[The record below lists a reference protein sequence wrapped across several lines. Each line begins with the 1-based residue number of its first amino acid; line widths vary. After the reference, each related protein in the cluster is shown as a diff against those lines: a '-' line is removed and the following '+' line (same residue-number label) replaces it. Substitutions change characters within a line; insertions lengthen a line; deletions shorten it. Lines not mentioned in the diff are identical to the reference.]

1 MKKLKLLFL
10 LSVAAASVFYPA
22 FMQSAK
28 AADKTISV
36 KLSNYVGNKSSLDVD
51 ITGSYEIPG
60 SKIADTE
67 RYGGATRYDVANNVA
82 SAGWTNPATVVIVNR
97 DAFADALSAA
107 PLAKK
112 YDAPILLTSASKLT
126 AKTESEI
133 AKLNPDNILII
144 GGTISVSKN
153 VEKTLKKYGSIDR
166 IGGASRYEVS
176 KNIAD
181 RMGNYSQAVVAT
193 GKVFSDALSIA
204 PYAAMNGYPILLA
217 GDNTFRSDYKIP
229 SKVTIVGG
237 PLSVSTGVEATLK
250 KKASVK
256 RIGGASR
263 YEVSANIVKEL
274 NMKANKVFMSNGKTF
289 ADALT
294 GSVLAAKQGNPLLL
308 VKSDS
313 LPSSVANVVAE
324 KGTQSFALLG
334 GNISITDSLKNKLS
348 DTFAGTGYS
357 VNLSKGNLVLY
368 KNNTAIKTL
377 GTSFT
382 AQPKKYSTT
391 NSISLNGTP
400 YLGNMKFTIES
411 GKYIR
416 PINVNIPFEDYLK
429 GVVPHEMPA
438 SWQKEALKAQAVAAR
453 TYSVSY
459 AGKEVKD
466 TTAFQVYGGYDWNSK
481 TSEVVESTRG
491 KVLKYNGNLIS
502 ATYSSSN
509 GGYSEA
515 SGEVWSSQLPYLIAK
530 KDTYDPQ
537 ISWSLSLNKTQLD
550 KSSLNLKSPG
560 SWWSTKNETNSA
572 YLSGLKSWFIKN
584 KYSRAESIKITNIS
598 SVKFST
604 EKTAGQR
611 PETAS
616 VTFSYFVKEKSN
628 GYILSN
634 GSLSEKTA
642 TISVPTTEL
651 RTMLGA
657 SNMKSTY
664 ASVSNNTNAFI
675 ISGKGYGHGIGMSQ
689 YGANARAAAG
699 QSYTTILSFYY
710 PGTTLS
716 SY

>member
-10 LSVAAASVFYPA
+10 SSVAAASVFYPA

-112 YDAPILLTSASKLT
+112 YDAPILLTSATKLT
-126 AKTESEI
+126 AKTEREI

-274 NMKANKVFMSNGKTF
+274 NMNANKVFMSNGKTF

-308 VKSDS
+308 VKSDN

-357 VNLSKGNLVLY
+357 VNLSKGNLVLN
-368 KNNTAIKTL
+368 KNNTTIKTL

-391 NSISLNGTP
+391 NSISLNGNP

-411 GKYIR
+411 GKYVR

-453 TYSVSY
+453 TYSVAY

-481 TSEVVESTRG
+481 TSEVVESTKG

-560 SWWSTKNETNSA
+560 SWWSSKNETNSA

-584 KYSRAESIKITNIS
+584 KYSNAESIKITKIS
-598 SVKFST
+598 SLKFST

-642 TISVPTTEL
+642 TISVPTTQL

-664 ASVSNNTNAFI
+664 ASVSSNTNAFI

-699 QSYTTILSFYY
+699 QSYNTILSFYY

>member
-324 KGTQSFALLG
+324 KGIQSFALLG

>member
-550 KSSLNLKSPG
+550 KSILNLKSPG

>member
-368 KNNTAIKTL
+368 KNKTAIKTL

-391 NSISLNGTP
+391 NSISLNGMP

-416 PINVNIPFEDYLK
+416 PINANIPFEDYLK

-481 TSEVVESTRG
+481 TSEVVESTKG

-560 SWWSTKNETNSA
+560 SWWSTKNETNSS

-584 KYSRAESIKITNIS
+584 KYSSAESIKITNIS

-642 TISVPTTEL
+642 TISVPTIEL

-664 ASVSNNTNAFI
+664 ASVSSNTNAFI

>member
-1 MKKLKLLFL
+1 MKKMKLLL
-10 LSVAAASVFYPA
+10 LSSVTAAAFACPA

-36 KLSNYVGNKSSLDVD
+36 KLSNYVGSKSSLDVD
-51 ITGSYEIPG
+51 ITGGYEISG
-60 SKIADTE
+60 SRIADTE
-67 RYGGATRYDVANNVA
+67 RYGGATRFDVANNVA
-82 SAGWTNPATVVIVNR
+82 SAGWTNPTTVVIVNR
-97 DAFADALSAA
+97 DAFADALSAT

-112 YDAPILLTSASKLT
+112 YDAPILLTDANSLT
-126 AKTESEI
+126 PKTESEI

-153 VEKTLKKYGSIDR
+153 VENTLKKYGSIDR
-166 IGGASRYEVS
+166 IGGATRYEVS
-176 KNIAD
+176 KNIAN

-193 GKVFSDALSIA
+193 GMVFTDALSIA

-217 GDNTFRSDYKIP
+217 GDNNIRSDYKIP

-237 PLSVSTGVEATLK
+237 PLSVSTGVETTLK
-250 KKASVK
+250 KQATVK
-256 RIGGASR
+256 RIGGVSR
-263 YEVSANIVKEL
+263 YQVSANIVKEL
-274 NMKANKVFMSNGKTF
+274 NMKATKVFMSNGQTF

-294 GSVLAAKQGNPLLL
+294 GSVLAAKQGSPLLL
-308 VKSDS
+308 VESGS
-313 LPSSVANVVAE
+313 LPSPVADVVAE

-334 GNISITDSLKNKLS
+334 GSISISDSLKNNLA

-357 VNLSKGNLVLY
+357 VKLSGGNLVLY
-368 KNNTAIKTL
+368 KNSTAIKTL

-382 AQPKKYSTT
+382 AKPKKYATT

-411 GKYIR
+411 GKYVR
-416 PINVNIPFEDYLK
+416 PINVDIPFEDYLK

-453 TYSVSY
+453 TYSISS

-509 GGYSEA
+509 GGYTEA
-515 SGEVWSSQLPYLIAK
+515 SSEVWSSQLPYLIAK

-560 SWWSTKNETNSA
+560 SWWSSKNETNSA

-584 KYSRAESIKITNIS
+584 KYSNAESIKITKIS

-604 EKTAGQR
+604 AKTAGQR
-611 PETAS
+611 PETAD
-616 VTFSYFVKEKSN
+616 VTFSYFAKEKSN

-642 TISVPTTEL
+642 TISVPTTQL

-664 ASVSNNTNAFI
+664 ASVSSNTSAFI

-710 PGTTLS
+710 PGTILS

>member
-1 MKKLKLLFL
+1 MKKMKLLL
-10 LSVAAASVFYPA
+10 LSSVTAAAVACPA
-22 FMQSAK
+22 FMQTAK

-36 KLSNYVGNKSSLDVD
+36 KLSNYVGSKSSLDVD
-51 ITGSYEIPG
+51 ITGGYEIPG
-60 SKIADTE
+60 SRIADTE
-67 RYGGATRYDVANNVA
+67 RYGGATRFDVANNVA
-82 SAGWTNPATVVIVNR
+82 SAGWTNPTTVVIVNR
-97 DAFADALSAA
+97 DAFADALSAT

-112 YDAPILLTSASKLT
+112 YDAPILLTDADSLT
-126 AKTESEI
+126 PKTESEI

-153 VEKTLKKYGSIDR
+153 VENTLKKYGSIDR
-166 IGGASRYEVS
+166 IGGATRYEVS

-193 GKVFSDALSIA
+193 GMVFTDALSIA

-217 GDNTFRSDYKIP
+217 GDNNIRSDYKIP

-237 PLSVSTGVEATLK
+237 PLSVSTGVEAALK
-250 KKASVK
+250 KKATVK
-256 RIGGASR
+256 RIGGVSR

-274 NMKANKVFMSNGKTF
+274 NMKATKVFMSNGQTF

-294 GSVLAAKQGNPLLL
+294 GSVLAAKQGSPLLL
-308 VKSDS
+308 VESGS
-313 LPSSVANVVAE
+313 LPSPVADVVAS

-334 GNISITDSLKNKLS
+334 GSISISDTLKNKLA
-348 DTFAGTGYS
+348 DTFAGTGYT
-357 VNLSKGNLVLY
+357 VKLTGGNLVLY
-368 KNNTAIKTL
+368 KNSTAIKTL

-382 AQPKKYSTT
+382 AQPKKYATT

-453 TYSVSY
+453 TYSINS
-459 AGKEVKD
+459 AGKEVQD

-481 TSEVVESTRG
+481 TSEVVEATKG

-509 GGYSEA
+509 GGYTEA

-560 SWWSTKNETNSA
+560 SWWSSKNETNSA

-584 KYSRAESIKITNIS
+584 KYSNAESIKITKIS

-642 TISVPTTEL
+642 TITVPATEL

-664 ASVSNNTNAFI
+664 ASVSSNTNAFL